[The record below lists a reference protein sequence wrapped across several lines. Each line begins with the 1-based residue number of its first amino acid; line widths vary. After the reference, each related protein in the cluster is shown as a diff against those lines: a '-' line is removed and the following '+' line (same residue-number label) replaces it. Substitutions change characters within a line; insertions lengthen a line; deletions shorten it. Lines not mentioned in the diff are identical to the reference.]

1 MRNEI
6 LIVDDNPE
14 NIRVLSKVL
23 KKAGYDIRAATNGTQ
38 ALASIEAEEPDLVL
52 LDVHMADMNG
62 FEVCRRVKDD
72 QRFDKLPIIFLSA
85 LDDAVNKVQ
94 GFESGAVDY
103 VTKPFDADEVL
114 ARVATHLT
122 LRRTQDQLAD
132 SFEQLQRLE
141 KLRANLLHMIVHD
154 LKSPLFAL
162 NTSLQFLREDIAG
175 KLDDENLETL
185 SNILSTGGELTH
197 MVDQMLDI
205 NQLEEGRMPIDR
217 KQCDFAELVTIAIDA
232 VKGISPDREI
242 QVDVD
247 QPAPATCDAN
257 LVRRV
262 IENLVSNGLIHTPPD
277 KPLSIEVKRGTD
289 DVLFSVTDQG
299 SGVPDDLKE
308 RIFEKFATAQARK
321 DGEYHSSGL
330 GLAFCKLAV
339 EAHDGHIGVASAEG
353 AGATFWFSLPDVL
366 AEDRPS
372 PD

>member
-52 LDVHMADMNG
+52 LDVHMTDLSG
-62 FEVCRRVKDD
+62 FDVCRKIKDD
-72 QRFDKLPIIFLSA
+72 PRFDKLPIIFLSA
-85 LDDAVNKVQ
+85 LDDAVSKVQ
-94 GFESGAVDY
+94 GFDCGAVDY

-122 LRRTQDQLAD
+122 LRRTQDQLAN

-175 KLDDENLETL
+175 KLDHRSLETL
-185 SNILSTGGELTH
+185 SNILATGGELAH

-205 NQLEEGRMPIDR
+205 NQLEDGRMPIDR
-217 KQCDFAELVTIAIDA
+217 RQCDFAELVTTAIDA
-232 VKGISPDREI
+232 VKGISPEREI
-242 QVDVD
+242 RLEID
-247 QPAPATCDAN
+247 QPASATCDAN

-262 IENLVSNGLIHTPPD
+262 IENLVSNGLIHTPPEE
-277 KPLSIEVKRGTD
+277 PLSIEVKRGTD
-289 DVLFSVTDQG
+289 DVLFTVRDQG
-299 SGVPDDLKE
+299 SGVPDELKE

-321 DGEYHSSGL
+321 DGQYHSSGL

-339 EAHDGHIGVASAEG
+339 EAHEGHIGVESVG
-353 AGATFWFSLPDVL
+353 GDGATFWFSLPDVL
-366 AEDRPS
+366 AKDRPS
-372 PD
+372 AD